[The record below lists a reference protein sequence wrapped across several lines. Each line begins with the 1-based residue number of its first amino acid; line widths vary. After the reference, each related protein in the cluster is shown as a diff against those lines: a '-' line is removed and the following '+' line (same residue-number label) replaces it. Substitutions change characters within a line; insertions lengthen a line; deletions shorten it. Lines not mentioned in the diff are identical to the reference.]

1 MDELENSKVVGHI
14 LKTLINISSRKTT
27 VGFAISTMDDLIK
40 KLTDKY
46 DFLRHIEVKDTRF
59 SESDDTISVM
69 ADINKIKSDK
79 VGKALYD
86 IIKTMNVA
94 LGKNAGHFFIRELRS
109 NINDFCYTR
118 VEDMGLDLGL
128 MQLENEVDNMTKKLK

>member
-27 VGFAISTMDDLIK
+27 VGFAISTMDDLLK
-40 KLTDKY
+40 KLTDRY

-59 SESDDTISVM
+59 SESDDAISVM
-69 ADINKIKSDK
+69 ADINKIKSDD

-109 NINDFCYTR
+109 NINDFYYTR
-118 VEDMGLDLGL
+118 VEDMGLNLGL
-128 MQLENEVDNMTKKLK
+128 MQLENEVDNMIKKLK

>member
-1 MDELENSKVVGHI
+1 MAELENSKVVDYI

-27 VGFAISTMDDLIK
+27 AGYAISTMDDLIK

-46 DFLRHIEVKDTRF
+46 DFLKHIEVKDTRF
-59 SESDDTISVM
+59 SESDDAISVM
-69 ADINKIKSDK
+69 ADINKIKSNE

-86 IIKTMNVA
+86 IIKKMNVA

-109 NINDFCYTR
+109 NINDFYYAR

-128 MQLENEVDNMTKKLK
+128 MQLENEVDDMTKKLK

>member
-1 MDELENSKVVGHI
+1 MVELENSKVVGHI
-14 LKTLINISSRKTT
+14 LKILFNISSRKTT
-27 VGFAISTMDDLIK
+27 AGFAVSTMDDLIN

-46 DFLRHIEVKDTRF
+46 NLLKHIEIKDTRF

-69 ADINKIKSDK
+69 TDINKIKSNE

-86 IIKTMNVA
+86 IIKTMNIA
-94 LGKNAGHFFIRELRS
+94 LGENAGHFFIRELRS
-109 NINDFCYTR
+109 NISDFYYTR

-128 MQLENEVDNMTKKLK
+128 MQLENEVYNMTKKIK